1 MAPPSFAAA
10 RMAATCGMG
19 LNNAMAT
26 GVNMLGDV
34 HGGAGEQA
42 IALFHHVLRIGPE
55 DLAEALD
62 SWRVEHGKYLPGFGH
77 RFHTPTDPRAPRPLQ
92 LVDEGAE
99 TGAVPGAYAQIAR
112 ANEQYLT

>member
-42 IALFHHVLRIGPE
+42 IQRCEIG
-55 DLAEALD
+55 LD
-62 SWRVEHGKYLPGFGH
+62 FVVGCAVRRSRSHPPFFPFSLSPFLPSL
-77 RFHTPTDPRAPRPLQ
+77 TPRPLCCPHFRAQ
-92 LVDEGAE
+92 EKPGM
-99 TGAVPGAYAQIAR
+99 VPGDRNLAPQEGLEPPA
-112 ANEQYLT
+112 